1 MKTLYYT
8 LFSRPAWR
16 TGQAPIG
23 NFDTKEAAYAA
34 ALEIVKKSPVSY
46 LSDGCRVATGFQ
58 IVGYFQS

>member
-8 LFSRPAWR
+8 LFSRAAWR
-16 TGQAPIG
+16 TGQSPIG
-23 NFDTKEAAYAA
+23 NYETKEAAYAA

-46 LSDGCRVATGFQ
+46 LSLGCRVASGFE